1 MSIKAE
7 TPAAKK
13 SVKAPTKTLGTL
25 VDDVFKLRAKKAEL
39 ESTVKGVAGEIAD
52 MESEILDRMKAEGL
66 DKTTGKGG
74 TVSVGSSVVADV
86 TDWDAFLSFIYK
98 NKYGHLLQRRV
109 SDPAWRELHDQLAA
123 KKKTVP
129 GTVPFIKTKLNFRS
143 AS

>member
-7 TPAAKK
+7 TPTASKPVKK
-13 SVKAPTKTLGTL
+13 PAKTLGTL

-39 ESTVKGVAGEIAD
+39 EVAAKEVAGQISDLEI
-52 MESEILDRMKAEGL
+52 EILDRMKAEGI

-86 TDWDAFLSFIYK
+86 TDWGAFLAFIYK

-109 SDPAWRELHDQLAA
+109 SDPAWRELHEQLAA

-129 GTVPFIKTKLNFRS
+129 GTVPFTKVKLNFRS

>member
-7 TPAAKK
+7 SPAAAKTA
-13 SVKAPTKTLGTL
+13 KAPAKTLGAL
-25 VDDVFKLRAKKAEL
+25 VDEVFKLRAKKAQL
-39 ESTVKGVAGEIAD
+39 EAAAKEVAGQIGD
-52 MESEILDRMKAEGL
+52 LESEILDRMKAEGL

-98 NKYGHLLQRRV
+98 NKFGHLLQRRV
-109 SDPAWRELHDQLAA
+109 SDPAWRELHEQLAA
-123 KKKTVP
+123 KKKTIP
-129 GTVPFIKTKLNFRS
+129 GTVPFTKTKLNFRS